1 MKINC
6 TNCREKF
13 EFDNLSNIPSTCEH
27 CNEDLVWEEVLDS
40 DEGLE
45 SEDKINA
52 EIVNLV
58 WTMQRDSSSFNVSKS
73 SDELCFIGRVHNG
86 AELLGKILH
95 NNIPIISKTHC
106 SVQFSE
112 NNVYLKDEGSTNGT
126 YLGYDKIS
134 CENKQVLKDNQ
145 VVWLANELFI
155 VSFEFKKEDILE
167 PPINTPP
174 QYRCKDCGLTFDTRT
189 EICPNCEVY
198 GSLNLLNIGRK

>member
-1 MKINC
+1 MKIKC
-6 TNCREKF
+6 TDCNNKY

-27 CNEDLVWEEVLDS
+27 CNEDLVWEEVIDS
-40 DEGLE
+40 DEVVE
-45 SEDKINA
+45 SRDKINA

-73 SDELCFIGRVHNG
+73 SDDLCFIGRLHNG

-95 NNIPIISKTHC
+95 NSVPIISKTHC

-112 NNVYLKDEGSTNGT
+112 NTVYLKDEGSTNGT
-126 YLGYDKIS
+126 YLGHDKIS
-134 CENKQVLKDNQ
+134 CENKQVLKDKQ

-167 PPINTPP
+167 SPINNPP
-174 QYRCKDCGLTFDTRT
+174 QYRCKCGFTFDTRT
-189 EICPNCEVY
+189 EICDNCGEY
-198 GSLNLLNIGRK
+198 NSLNL

>member
-1 MKINC
+1 MKIKC

-13 EFDNLSNIPSTCEH
+13 EFDDLSNIPSTCEH

-40 DEGLE
+40 EEVLE

-52 EIVNLV
+52 EIVDLV

-73 SDELCFIGRVHNG
+73 SDELYFIGRIHNG
-86 AELLGKILH
+86 SELLGKILH
-95 NNIPIISKTHC
+95 NNVPIISKTHC

-126 YLGYDKIS
+126 YLGHDKIS

-155 VSFEFKKEDILE
+155 VSFEFKKEEILE
-167 PPINTPP
+167 SPINTPP
-174 QYRCKDCGLTFDTRT
+174 QYRCNKCGFTFDTRS
-189 EICPNCEVY
+189 EICENCGEY
-198 GSLNLLNIGRK
+198 NSLNLIK

>member
-1 MKINC
+1 MKIKC
-6 TNCREKF
+6 TDCNTSY
-13 EFDNLSNIPSTCEH
+13 EFDDLSNIPSTCEH
-27 CNEDLVWEEVLDS
+27 CNEDLVWWVVV
-40 DEGLE
+40 E

-73 SDELCFIGRVHNG
+73 SDELCFIGRLHNG
-86 AELLGKILH
+86 SELLGKILH
-95 NNIPIISKTHC
+95 NNVPIISKTHC

-112 NNVYLKDEGSTNGT
+112 NTVYLKDEGSTNGT

-174 QYRCKDCGLTFDTRT
+174 QYRCKDCGHTF
-189 EICPNCEVY
+189 EILETKLPICDICGAY
-198 GSLNLLNIGRK
+198 IS

>member
-13 EFDNLSNIPSTCEH
+13 EFDNLSNIPSTCVH
-27 CNEDLVWEEVLDS
+27 CFEDLVWEEVLDS
-40 DEGLE
+40 
-45 SEDKINA
+45 EDKINV

-73 SDELCFIGRVHNG
+73 SDELCFIGRLNNG
-86 AELLGKILH
+86 SELLGKILD
-95 NNIPIISKTHC
+95 NNVPIISKTHC

-134 CENKQVLKDNQ
+134 CENKQVLNDNQ

-167 PPINTPP
+167 LPINSPP
-174 QYRCKDCGLTFDTRT
+174 QHRCKVCGHTF
-189 EICPNCEVY
+189 EILETKLPICDRCESY
-198 GSLNLLNIGRK
+198 IS